1 MYNDISMRIKKTR
14 FRIKLGICCAIA
26 LVCASGAIFSGYKII
41 SWLIDSQNTK
51 AVAEEATEDANISEI
66 PDDEN
71 TEVIESDD
79 GPESPYWKFL
89 NMSLL
94 DVDLD
99 ALRQT
104 NPDVVGWIKVG
115 GTNINYPFMQTSNND
130 YYLTHSLD
138 RSYNSAGW
146 VFADY
151 RLKLDNTD
159 RNTIIYAH
167 GRYDG
172 TMFGTLRTAETNGW
186 LNDTSNYI
194 VRTVTD
200 KETSMWQ
207 VFSTYHLPTTSDYIR
222 TNFYSDQD
230 YQNFLDMLK
239 NRSSHDFQTSVN
251 SSDHILTLSTCYS
264 DTERMVLH
272 AKLIKRA
279 PR

>member
-1 MYNDISMRIKKTR
+1 MRIKKTK
-14 FRIKLGICCAIA
+14 FRIKLGVCCVIA
-26 LVCASGAIFSGYKII
+26 LVCAGGVLYSGYKII
-41 SWLIDSQNTK
+41 TWLIDSMNTK
-51 AVAEEATEDANISEI
+51 VVAQEATEAANVTEVE
-66 PDDEN
+66 DDEN

-79 GPESPYWKFL
+79 APESPYWKFL

-94 DVDLD
+94 DVDLNE
-99 ALRQT
+99 LRKT

-115 GTNINYPFMQTSNND
+115 GTNINYPFMQTSDNE

-138 RSYNSAGW
+138 KSYNSAGW

-151 RLKLDNTD
+151 RLRLDNTD

-186 LNDTSNYI
+186 LNNTDNYV

-222 TNFYSDQD
+222 TSFANDTDF
-230 YQNFLDMLK
+230 QNFVNMLK
-239 NRSSHDFQTSVN
+239 ARSSHDFQTTVS

-279 PR
+279 PRY